1 VIVPFHQRHI
11 LGAPGTTFSMV
22 AMSAYN
28 STVVRVSLFL
38 IWSALSFFLKNKGYS
53 LKIQLKEN

>member
-11 LGAPGTTFSMV
+11 LGAPCTTFSKV

-28 STVVRVSLFL
+28 STVVRISLFL
-38 IWSALSFFLKNKGYS
+38 IWPALSFFLKNKGYS